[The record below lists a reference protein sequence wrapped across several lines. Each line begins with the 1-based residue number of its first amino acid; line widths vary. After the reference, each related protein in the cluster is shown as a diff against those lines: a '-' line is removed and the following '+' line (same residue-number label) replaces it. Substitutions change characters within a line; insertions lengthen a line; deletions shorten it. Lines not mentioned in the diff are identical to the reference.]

1 MDFLTTFITVAIM
14 IALAVPGFI
23 LRKAKMLPDGAVA
36 TLVCILMYVAQPL
49 MVVDGFLAKTYEP
62 TLLLNMGIAFV
73 SALVIH
79 IVLFFVMKLIF
90 LPFKPKSDED
100 EEKAKAIDAKNK
112 VCIICSFLGNAG
124 FMGLPVMKALFPD
137 HPEILMYTTMVIVAF
152 NLVCW
157 TLGIFVIT
165 GDKKNIGAKRIF
177 LNPPTVAAFIGILI
191 FFVKGFIT
199 IPDDIM
205 INIDRFTGYLG
216 DMTLPLSMIILGVRL
231 ADIKFLD
238 LFNDGKVYFS
248 CANKLILCP
257 LVTFGLLTLVRLVYP
272 SLDYYLFA
280 ALFIVLAMP
289 SASSCLS
296 FAEMFNSDRQ
306 SAVKITLLSTI
317 LSVLTIPIIML
328 LCSFI

>member
-1 MDFLTTFITVAIM
+1 MDFLTTLITVGIM

-36 TLVCILMYVAQPL
+36 TLVCVLMYVAQPV

-62 TLLLNMGIAFV
+62 ELLLNMGIAFV
-73 SALVIH
+73 SALVVH
-79 IVLFFVMKLIF
+79 IVMFFIIKLIF
-90 LPFKPKSDED
+90 IPFKPKSSDDEAKI
-100 EEKAKAIDAKNK
+100 KATNDKNN

-124 FMGLPVMKALFPD
+124 FMGLPVMKALFPE

-152 NLVCW
+152 NLICW
-157 TLGIFVIT
+157 TVGIFVIT
-165 GDKKNIGAKRIF
+165 GDKKNIGLKRIF
-177 LNPPTVAAFIGILI
+177 LNPPTVAAFIGII
-191 FFVKGFIT
+191 VFFIKGFVA
-199 IPDDIM
+199 IPEDLM
-205 INIDRFTGYLG
+205 INIERFTGYLG
-216 DMTLPLSMIILGVRL
+216 DMTLPLSMMVLGVRL

-238 LFNDGKVYFS
+238 LFNDGKVYLT

-257 LVTFGLLTLVRLVYP
+257 LVTFCLLLLVRLIYP
-272 SLDYYLFA
+272 ALDYYLFA

-296 FAEMFNSDRQ
+296 FAEMFDSDREV
-306 SAVKITLLSTI
+306 AVKITLLSTI
-317 LSVLTIPIIML
+317 LSVLTIPVIML